1 MHKAPSNS
9 LTVHLKYILFF
20 LSSALGVSRCPS
32 SSFSHQQDGGHD
44 PWLPSTSHQRAQGV
58 SIWFLQ
64 PSFCSKVLKT
74 CKYLWYYFCHCWK
87 LDATKDL
94 LFDAGLEEVNRI
106 TFLHRPVWWDFWGT
120 LKIIIWFDHSWLT
133 LVKNLWDLSDSSVCF
148 MWRPKCLRASCLSDF
163 YGSGQSVVYMLNKTE
178 YMKLSFLQFFPAA

>member
-20 LSSALGVSRCPS
+20 FLSSALGFSRCPS

-106 TFLHRPVWWDFWGT
+106 TFLHRPVRWGFWGT
-120 LKIIIWFDHSWLT
+120 LKIIWFDHSWLT
-133 LVKNLWDLSDSSVCF
+133 LGEKFMRLEWFFRVFHVEAKMSEGLLSEWF
-148 MWRPKCLRASCLSDF
+148 FWQWTKCCLH
-163 YGSGQSVVYMLNKTE
+163 VE
-178 YMKLSFLQFFPAA
+178 